1 MASQRDLFDVAKPM
15 RIIGAEAWV
24 FVVFKT

>member
-1 MASQRDLFDVAKPM
+1 MASQRDLFDVAKSM
-15 RIIGAEAWV
+15 HSMGAEAWG